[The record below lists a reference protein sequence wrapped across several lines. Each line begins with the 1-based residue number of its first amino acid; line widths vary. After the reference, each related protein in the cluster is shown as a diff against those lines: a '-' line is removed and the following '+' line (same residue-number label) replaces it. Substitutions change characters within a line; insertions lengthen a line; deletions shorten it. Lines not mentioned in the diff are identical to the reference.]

1 MLAGALGLLCV
12 SGSAFGQAVLSP
24 GAKGS
29 YAAELQQLVYEDMG
43 WVDGD
48 PRFIEGQ
55 RFEPR
60 LFGALGNGFP
70 VLLTWSFVED
80 GQMIPPPPGSPANI
94 NEGSSLFATLDQ
106 FFPRAEWLARFERSF
121 DRWEDISGI
130 NFVFVDD
137 TTTGFGN
144 LGAAS
149 PTPPPGTD
157 PEDYEPVDAGDP
169 WPAPQDDAGQMDIV
183 DEGDGPEGYY
193 DPSGLINPDPDNP
206 VPMPNFSVGDI
217 RIAARGWDGP
227 TEPDG
232 SGAGAIW
239 VNDPPEGG
247 GIGDADDGN
256 FILDSAEIWN
266 DPLAPNVLEI
276 SITRAVAFAVGLNAY
291 CPKTQASVLRLQ
303 NGIDPVGPPV
313 DPTNEPFPQL
323 SIIEPQLV
331 DIIAAQFLY
340 GDPFEND
347 NTYSNSN
354 PHQFNFDFDEENGTI
369 TLTPFSNGF
378 VPIGLTRKDDTMQ
391 VVADQDFFTFDIPA
405 LVTNGTLTI
414 TATPQG
420 ANYNTQDVEV
430 DMDLGIQCTGPVT
443 TVDSLRQ
450 DNISITLQ
458 TFDPQTNVLD
468 TLAIVDSGG
477 AGDTEVLSMEVDPGR
492 YYVIIQG
499 DPDVKDDPMAI
510 QVQLFD
516 IDITLTVNDQ
526 VSGLPLGDVLD
537 GDDNATGIGRDV
549 FVDVPT
555 QDSVILDYFV
565 PEIEAASY
573 VGDSSVI
580 VFMDKELP
588 FAGHTAFN
596 GRSLTSLFWPGV
608 NSSIDVIGS
617 HATATVASA
626 GGVSV
631 PQQNFLGA
639 AEPSHLASVN
649 IARPGTLI
657 NGLFPVSLE
666 AVYYSLFGLTDP
678 ELSADLGLSSPAD
691 IFVAV
696 WNAPFSDPLG
706 AGPTALAHDAAASM
720 RDVLVIASGGN
731 AGNVNNIDDP
741 VECGPL
747 SIGDLFVGARSIG
760 TPASAH
766 NTFIVGACGHSVI
779 NPSVL
784 SPDYRLVPRVQS
796 KGPLPSFSPNA
807 IGGDI
812 SVDNARSGLHIVA
825 PGYSFIQEAAPLPPD
840 PTDLEV
846 CGYPGNQPAGFIN
859 LPILSDTADPNAF
872 GTLGGSSIAAS
883 IVAGSAALLR
893 DAALE
898 QGLSADPLVMKA
910 VLMNSAVKQPG
921 WTNQAAISAPYP
933 PHDKIT
939 TLRSNPLPPQIVNF
953 SGQALDYAQGAG
965 VINLEQAFLQ
975 YFLGARDVI
984 ETDVDLPTVS
994 QFTVPSGGEPP
1005 IPEAMLMGGR
1015 NAIML
1020 ARADLMADRLSP
1032 EPEFFQQA
1040 QLGTPSGPPAPGFG
1054 GNFTP
1059 RPPAVPPDIGNAPG
1073 PGDPGFD
1080 PIGERTIRF
1089 FFEFNGLSD
1098 PDDFNSPAFP
1108 FDDDIN
1114 EDPLAL
1120 TSTEVDGAQRLY
1132 VWAQYLGSD
1141 VTQDWN
1147 QVSLNVGSTGDVEIV
1162 EHFFFNYELADFS
1175 DPQNP
1180 VVLDRWDET
1189 DQGEQV
1195 DPGRIENINLVAFD
1209 EGVGLTTDIT
1219 VLPFD
1224 GHFDLDTGSTLIG
1237 YIEVVGEGEIFLEV
1251 GEGTV
1256 ANEEDE
1262 AEDAKVLFGFGDEFE
1277 PPISGADVALASS
1290 IRDAGTTITAV
1301 LPVPVPVKVIGWDRG
1316 NLGVR
1321 ALDLDGDGTVDPG
1334 ETAGFIDYF
1343 IEEPIIEGQ
1352 SVIATLVWD
1361 RLTVVEE
1368 PDLTNLDDP
1377 GAPVTPIQLE
1387 LENLDIDFLACD
1399 EFGNPLVDGEGVAV
1413 TLGATS
1419 GTFDNVEHIVMS
1431 PPFTT
1436 HVLMRVRY
1444 AGRHYAVDDPTDDLA
1459 APDPAKVEYALAWGL
1474 WNTPILNT
1482 PDTLQIPEDNQ
1493 NLPAKAAE
1501 MVVMEDIINAFGTV
1515 SGTPGYN
1522 AKADL
1527 NKDGTVD
1534 ARDLNILLGELRG
1547 GKAPTSNRR

>member
-1 MLAGALGLLCV
+1 MLAGAFGLLCV
-12 SGSAFGQAVLSP
+12 SGSAFGQAVLNP
-24 GAKGS
+24 TANGS
-29 YAAELQQLVYEDMG
+29 YAAELQKLVYDEMG

-48 PRFIEGQ
+48 PRFIEGV
-55 RFEPR
+55 RFNPREPAPPT
-60 LFGALGNGFP
+60 GPGFE
-70 VLLTWSFVED
+70 VTLTWSFVPD
-80 GQMIPPPPGSPANI
+80 GTFIPGTIPAAFNPFP
-94 NEGSSLFATLDQ
+94 EGSALFATLDN
-106 FFPRAEWLARFERSF
+106 FFPRDEWLARFERSF

-130 NFVFVDD
+130 NFIFVDD

-169 WPAPQDDAGQMDIV
+169 WPAPPFTVIE
-183 DEGDGPEGYY
+183 EGDGPLGYY
-193 DPSGLINPDPDNP
+193 DPGGMINPDPDNP
-206 VPMPNFSVGDI
+206 IPMPNFSVGDI
-217 RIAARGWDGP
+217 RIGARSWDGP

-232 SGAGAIW
+232 SGAGAIF
-239 VNDPPEGG
+239 VDDPPPAGTFGNPE
-247 GIGDADDGN
+247 DGN
-256 FILDSAEIWN
+256 IILDTAEVWS
-266 DPLAPNVLEI
+266 DPLAPNFLEI
-276 SITRAVAFAVGLNAY
+276 TVTRAVAFAVGLNTY
-291 CPKTQASVLRLQ
+291 CPKSQPSVLEIQ
-303 NGIDPVGPPV
+303 DGIDPVGGPW
-313 DPTNEPFPQL
+313 DPDANNQPFPQL
-323 SIIEPQLV
+323 SIVEPQLV
-331 DIIAAQFLY
+331 DILAVQKLY
-340 GDPFEND
+340 GDPLESTD
-347 NTYSNSN
+347 SYASAIA
-354 PHQFNFDFDEENGTI
+354 HQFDFDFDEESGQI
-369 TLTPFSNGF
+369 SLTPFSNGF
-378 VPIGLTRKDDTMQ
+378 VPLSITEKWFMGAPTPD
-391 VVADQDFFTFDIPA
+391 VDFYTFDVPL
-405 LVTNGTLTI
+405 LVSTGTLTVTI
-414 TATPQG
+414 TPQG
-420 ANYNTQDVEV
+420 TNYQSAETEV
-430 DMDLGIQCTGPVT
+430 GADGIQCSGEVSTF
-443 TVDSLRQ
+443 DAARQ
-450 DNISITLQ
+450 DNPSIRLE
-458 TFDPQTNVLD
+458 TFDPQTNVLEV
-468 TLAIVDSGG
+468 LAEVNSGG
-477 AGDTEVLSMEVDPGR
+477 AGDTEVLTYEVTPGR
-492 YYVIIQG
+492 YYLIIEG
-499 DPDVKDDPMAI
+499 DPANSDDPLSTH
-510 QVQLFD
+510 VQTYD
-516 IDITLTVNDQ
+516 IDFSITVNDQ

-588 FAGHTAFN
+588 FAGHSAFN

-939 TLRSNPLPPQIVNF
+939 TLRSTPLPPQIVNF